1 MKTRRTTGNEV
12 MLIIG
17 RREFIAGLG
26 SAAVSPLAARAQQP
40 AVPLV
45 GYLNITSPELGADM
59 LAAFRK
65 GLGET
70 GYIEGRNVAIE
81 LHWVEN
87 RIETLPALAADLVRR
102 RVAVIFANSPPAAR
116 AAKAATAIV
125 PIVFTMGEDPVEE
138 GIVEKLNRPGGNVTG
153 FSDFNNLLAGKQF
166 GLLHEIVPK
175 AAVFAVLVNPAN
187 PNAEVNSK
195 QAQAAADAL
204 GVELQVLRASTERD
218 IESGFA
224 AMLQLRVGALLIAP
238 DTFLSGRREQIATLA
253 ARHAIPT
260 IHDQRYAPAAGFLM
274 SYGANRLETHRQA
287 GIYVGRILKGVKA
300 GDLPVQQSTK
310 FQFVI
315 NLKTAKALNL
325 EIPPGMLAIA
335 DEVIE

>member
-1 MKTRRTTGNEV
+1 MRR
-12 MLIIG
+12 IQRSRPIWS
-17 RREFIAGLG
+17 AGG
-26 SAAVSPLAARAQQP
+26 
-40 AVPLV
+40 
-45 GYLNITSPELGADM
+45 
-59 LAAFRK
+59 
-65 GLGET
+65 
-70 GYIEGRNVAIE
+70 
-81 LHWVEN
+81 
-87 RIETLPALAADLVRR
+87 
-102 RVAVIFANSPPAAR
+102 VAVIFANSPTMAR

-138 GIVEKLNRPGGNVTG
+138 GIVEILNRPGGNVTG
-153 FSDFNNLLAGKQF
+153 FSDFNNLLASKQV

-218 IESGFA
+218 IESAFA
-224 AMLQLRVGALLIAP
+224 AMVHFRVGALLNPP
-238 DTFLSGRREQIATLA
+238 DPFLGGQREQIVTLA
-253 ARHAIPT
+253 ARHAIPA
-260 IHDQRYAPAAGFLM
+260 ISDQRLWPAAGLLM
-274 SYGANRLETHRQA
+274 SYGTDRLETHRQA
-287 GIYVGRILKGVKA
+287 GIYVGRILKGEKA

-315 NLKTAKALNL
+315 NLKAARALNL
-325 EIPPGMLAIA
+325 EIPPGILAVA